1 MYVWYG
7 MVWYGIGIGLYWY
20 VLVCIGVYWYVL
32 VCIGMY
38 WYALVCIGMY
48 WYVLVCIAMH
58 WYVLVCIG
66 ISKHETNTGFKQ
78 GYQLIQKKIGLVFER
93 YP

>member
-1 MYVWYG
+1 MIE
-7 MVWYGIGIGLYWY
+7 MSSLEK
-20 VLVCIGVYWYVL
+20 LVL
-32 VCIGMY
+32 VCIGMN
-38 WYALVCIGMY
+38 WC
-48 WYVLVCIAMH
+48 
-58 WYVLVCIG
+58 VLVCIG